1 MTAIIIGLVGS
12 LRQGSYNG
20 LWRQVSDIPRIFG
33 GRIVGLIGASPLL
46 AAWTTPGRMSVCD
59 LTWTCGAFVTGWAA
73 PPASNGGLP
82 GDLRMP
88 QLYVSAA

>member
-12 LRQGSYNG
+12 LRQGSYN
-20 LWRQVSDIPRIFG
+20 
-33 GRIVGLIGASPLL
+33 ASPLL
-46 AAWTTPGRMSVCD
+46 TASSTPGRMSVCD

-82 GDLRMP
+82 GDLRLP